1 MTIITIQVVIVILIV
16 LIEIILIIVIVVI
29 ILLTVIT
36 VLVIPPFPISI
47 LLLSVHRAG
56 AFTPDW
62 GAGWAH
68 LAVQECEEKAG
79 NRGGYA
85 CH

>member
-36 VLVIPPFPISI
+36 VLVIPPFQFRSFCFRCTEQAPS
-47 LLLSVHRAG
+47 LLTGVLDGLIWRSKNVKKGR
-56 AFTPDW
+56 
-62 GAGWAH
+62 
-68 LAVQECEEKAG
+68 
-79 NRGGYA
+79 
-85 CH
+85 